1 MSENKNEFKGD
12 VELVTKGG
20 EFDIV
25 IEEGLVKDCQNFDT
39 AVLLSL
45 FGGNCGDINGKEK
58 ETWWGNLIPETK
70 EEERIQS
77 EFGCM
82 SKALPITSGNL
93 QKACEAAKRDVSWIK
108 DEAGAD
114 KIEAQLSA
122 TNAQRVQLEI
132 DIQKDAATIAGGI
145 YETQWQEAVR

>member
-25 IEEGLVKDCQNFDT
+25 TEEGLVKDCQNFDT

-45 FGGNCGDINGKEK
+45 FGGNCGDVNGKEK

-70 EEERIQS
+70 EEERIQA
-77 EFGCM
+77 EIVRL
-82 SKALPITSGNL
+82 SKELAA
-93 QKACEAAKRDVSWIK
+93 QEAAAS
-108 DEAGAD
+108 
-114 KIEAQLSA
+114 
-122 TNAQRVQLEI
+122 
-132 DIQKDAATIAGGI
+132 GGSPQSNPGGYI
-145 YETQWQEAVR
+145 WPVDSR